1 MRAVDHFSRLPEAI
15 ALAAANKRVFNIL
28 AKQSANSIPNV
39 IDPALLM
46 EAAEQ
51 HLAAELARLEQLT
64 APLLA
69 QRDYT
74 NVLQTLALLR
84 EPVDLFFDQVMVMAD
99 DPALQANRLALL
111 QRLRSLFLNVADISQ
126 LVVSQ

>member
-1 MRAVDHFSRLPEAI
+1 
-15 ALAAANKRVFNIL
+15 VFNIL